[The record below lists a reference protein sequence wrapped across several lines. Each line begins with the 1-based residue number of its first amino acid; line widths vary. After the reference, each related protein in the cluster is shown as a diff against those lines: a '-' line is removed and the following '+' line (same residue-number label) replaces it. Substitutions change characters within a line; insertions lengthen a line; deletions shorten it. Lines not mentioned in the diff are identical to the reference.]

1 MNYLL
6 KKNHIEI
13 KSRDRKQIREGV
25 SFSQNNIDSD
35 VVKKF
40 TDLDE
45 AKKELSK
52 LKTRITELSGPT
64 EIYYLIEEYYIEEDT
79 ENGDIVEFSK
89 IQIEVIEKPSYNT
102 LGSYDNFKD
111 AEDALNEYDGFGE
124 VYLSF

>member
-64 EIYYLIEEYYIEEDT
+64 EIYYLIEEYYIEYDD
-79 ENGDIVEFSK
+79 ENGDIIAFSK
-89 IQIEVIEKPSYNT
+89 MEIEVIEKPSYNT

-111 AEDALNEYDGFGE
+111 AEDAYNDYDGFGE

>member
-1 MNYLL
+1 M
-6 KKNHIEI
+6 
-13 KSRDRKQIREGV
+13 
-25 SFSQNNIDSD
+25 
-35 VVKKF
+35 
-40 TDLDE
+40 DE